1 MSADVQ
7 PFDWHRMFVGDL
19 TPLFMLEIVFR
30 TVVIFAWLL
39 LLLRLSGQR
48 SLTQLGPLELAI
60 VIALGSAAGDPMFY
74 ADVPLLHGM
83 LSLALVV
90 GMQHVISRLIV
101 RSETVET
108 LLQGVPLE
116 MVRDGV
122 LDRENMSRA
131 NLSQEDVFEYL
142 RRDGVRQLGEVQRA
156 YLEQNGTFSVFKY
169 PHGQVLPGLQV
180 TPPWDL
186 EPPQSIPPAAVPS
199 GPQACR
205 CCGRLLVPESPE
217 VCPCGERERVP
228 AVKDPLDDQIAVSVV
243 LT

>member
-1 MSADVQ
+1 MSADIQ
-7 PFDWHRMFVGDL
+7 PFDWHRMFIGEM

-83 LSLALVV
+83 LALALVV
-90 GMQHVISRLIV
+90 GMQHVISVLIV

-108 LLQGVPLE
+108 LLQGIPLE
-116 MVRDGV
+116 MVRGGV
-122 LDRENMSRA
+122 LNLENMRRA

-142 RRDGVRQLGEVQRA
+142 RREGVRQLGEVQRA
-156 YLEQNGTFSVFKY
+156 YLEQNGTFSVFKH
-169 PHGQVLPGLQV
+169 PPGEAPPGLQV
-180 TPPWDL
+180 VPPWDL
-186 EPPQSIPPAAVPS
+186 EPPRPLTGANA
-199 GPQACR
+199 GPLVCASCGSPVDEKGDTACL
-205 CCGRLLVPESPE
+205 CGGQET
-217 VCPCGERERVP
+217 VP
-228 AVKDPLDDQIAVSVV
+228 AVVDPLLHAS
-243 LT
+243 